1 MSDER
6 KPPPRFRRPSELL
19 DDEVVE
25 IPPDGVSGRYP
36 PPRPQEPFS
45 KLVPT
50 QAEQLRE
57 VLSTQRK
64 MALQLDGFGQLIN
77 RRFDL
82 FHEELALQRMSLEA
96 VEGLVKGNHAP
107 RLDKVETTLGQ
118 KAARGGGIAALI
130 LVAAPM
136 LAEALPKY
144 AAVFDGIAG
153 LFR

>member
-1 MSDER
+1 MTDER

-25 IPPDGVSGRYP
+25 IPPA

-45 KLVPT
+45 RLVPT

-57 VLSTQRK
+57 VLATQRK
-64 MALQLDGFGQLIN
+64 MALQLDGFGQAMN
-77 RRFDL
+77 RRFDI
-82 FHEELALQRMSLEA
+82 FHEELAMLRSTVMES
-96 VEGLVKGNHAP
+96 HAP
-107 RLDKVETTLGQ
+107 RIEKVETTLGQ

-144 AAVFDGIAG
+144 AAVFETIAG